1 MGRFLSV
8 RELCALLPG
17 RGGGR
22 MSMKTARRL
31 IAEGTLPAVRVGAY
45 WLVPRAE
52 VEKLLGYP
60 LENPGPGPALLADG
74 RPLR

>member
-31 IAEGTLPAVRVGAY
+31 IAEGRLPAVKIGSY
-45 WLVPRAE
+45 WLVPRDA
-52 VEKLLGYP
+52 VEELLGHP
-60 LENPGPGPALLADG
+60 LASSGPGTQA
-74 RPLR
+74 